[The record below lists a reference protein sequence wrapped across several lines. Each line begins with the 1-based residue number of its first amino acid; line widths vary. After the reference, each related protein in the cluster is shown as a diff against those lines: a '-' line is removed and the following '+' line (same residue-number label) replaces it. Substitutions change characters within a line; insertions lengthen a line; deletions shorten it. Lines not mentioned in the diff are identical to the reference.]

1 MPQPAFHPT
10 RWAHALAPALLGW
23 VMGTALQL
31 QERTLSQSWVYGGM
45 FLAGALVVG
54 FAAGP
59 RRAFGW
65 RWAGTFLGL
74 LLIGCSLTGL
84 RATAF
89 AAGSLSPPLE
99 GRDVLV
105 TGIVASLPQQQEA
118 AVRFRFAVE
127 SATVGGEPV
136 VLPSLMDVGWYGG
149 AFAAAADTASGLS
162 LALNRL
168 PPEIRAGERWRMTV
182 RVKAPHGAR
191 NPFGFDYELYLWEQG
206 VRATGYVRAG
216 PRDAEPVRLG
226 QSWRYP
232 VALLR
237 QEVREAIYSRALPRQ
252 QASLIAAL
260 VAGDQG
266 AIERADWDVFRAT
279 GVAHLMSISGLHI
292 TMFAWVAAGVV
303 GWLWRRSG
311 RLCLAVPAPTAALWG
326 GVALAVLYSMFAG
339 WGIPAQRTCL
349 MLVTVVAL
357 RSSGARWPWP
367 WVWLLAC
374 AVVVALDPWALLQA
388 GFWLSFV
395 AVGVLFATDSGAAH
409 AASTGARARLNAIFR
424 EQWVITV
431 ALTPLTLLLF
441 GQMSLVGLL
450 ANILA
455 IPWITLLVTP
465 LAMLGAVVPPLWDLA
480 AVAINVLLVFLQT
493 LAALPW
499 ATVSVAVAPVGV
511 GALAVLGGIVLVTPL
526 PWRLRAAGLP
536 LVLPVLFW
544 QAPAI
549 PTREM
554 ELIAADIG
562 QGNAVLVRTA
572 RHAMLFDAG
581 PRYSVESD
589 AGHRVLVPLLQA
601 LDITLD
607 TVVISHRDTDHVG
620 GAAAVLAMQPQAKL
634 LSSIEPEHPLRQQH
648 SGLRCEAGQRWTWDG
663 VDFEVL
669 HPLAGD
675 YERNAK
681 PNAMSCVVRVKSRNQ
696 VVLLAGDI
704 EKAQEE
710 RLVAQGQAL
719 KANLLLVPHHG
730 SNTSSSAAFLDAVA
744 PEVALVQSGYRNR
757 FGHPTA
763 QVLERYAERNIMVLN
778 TPYCGAFT
786 WRSWHASRPAD
797 QACAR
802 TAEVRYW
809 HHRVP

>member
-23 VMGTALQL
+23 VVGMALQL
-31 QERTLSQSWVYGGM
+31 QERTLSQIWVYGAAL
-45 FLAGALVVG
+45 LAGTLVVG
-54 FAAGP
+54 FGLVPP
-59 RRAFGW
+59 RAMVW
-65 RWAGTFLGL
+65 RWVSAFLGL
-74 LLIGCSLTGL
+74 MLISFALTGL

-89 AAGSLSPPLE
+89 ASGSLSPALE
-99 GRDVLV
+99 GRDVVV

-127 SATVGGEPV
+127 TASVGGEPV

-149 AFAAAADTASGLS
+149 AYAAAADTASGLS

-168 PPEIRAGERWRMTV
+168 PPEVRAGERWRMTV

-191 NPFGFDYELYLWEQG
+191 NPFGFDYELYLWDQG

-216 PRDAEPVRLG
+216 PRDAEPVQLG

-237 QEVREAIYSRALPRQ
+237 QGVREAIYSRALPRQ

-326 GVALAVLYSMFAG
+326 GVVLAVLYSMFAG

-349 MLVTVVAL
+349 MLATVVAL
-357 RSSGARWPWP
+357 RWSGARWPWP

-395 AVGVLFATDSGAAH
+395 AVGVLFATDSGAVH
-409 AASTGARARLNAIFR
+409 AATAGAKARFFTIFR
-424 EQWVITV
+424 EQWVIAV

-441 GQMSLVGLL
+441 GQVSLVGLM

-455 IPWITLLVTP
+455 IPWVTLLVTP

-480 AVAINVLLVFLQT
+480 AMAINLLLVFLQT
-493 LAALPW
+493 LAALPGS
-499 ATVSVAVAPVGV
+499 TMTVAVAPVAV
-511 GALAVLGGIVLVTPL
+511 GALAVLGGIVLVIPL
-526 PWRLRAAGLP
+526 PWRLRVAGLP
-536 LVLPVLFW
+536 LVLPILFW
-544 QAPAI
+544 QAPVV
-549 PTREM
+549 PEGHL

-572 RHAMLFDAG
+572 RHALLFDAG
-581 PRYSVESD
+581 PRYNVESD

-601 LDITLD
+601 LDISLD

-620 GAAAVLAMQPQAKL
+620 GAAAVLAMQPQANL

-648 SGLRCEAGQRWTWDG
+648 AGLRCEAGQRWSWDG

-669 HPLAGD
+669 HPPAGD

-681 PNAMSCVVRVKSRNQ
+681 PNAMSCVLRIQSVNQ

-710 RLVAQGQAL
+710 RLVAQGRAL

-744 PEVALVQSGYRNR
+744 PDVALVQSGYRNR

-763 QVLERYAERNIMVLN
+763 QVLERYRERNILVLN
-778 TPYCGAFT
+778 SPNCGALT
-786 WRSWHASRPAD
+786 WRSWQPQRPAE
-797 QACAR
+797 QACSR
-802 TAEVRYW
+802 TSEVRYW
-809 HHRVP
+809 HHHVP